1 MGVSLTSA
9 VEKEDGELTDMSE
22 NQEPPNPAATAG
34 SSSSGVRMEAGPPHE
49 ALFLVLS
56 YLPLF
61 ELLSMRA
68 VCVSLRDAVE
78 HDVLPW
84 LHILVD
90 RRLSSRLSD
99 YTLGRIARKAGG
111 RLRTLALIN
120 CFKISDSGLHE
131 VVEKNPLLTKV
142 FTYLRVNACVVD
154 WFILSMTFFIF
165 SHNVNLAFF
174 ILIYTPLKLKKKN
187 LGGNVQN
194 LIKDSKE
201 MDSIKLV

>member
-1 MGVSLTSA
+1 
-9 VEKEDGELTDMSE
+9 MSE

-174 ILIYTPLKLKKKN
+174 YFNLYSIKIKKKK
-187 LGGNVQN
+187 
-194 LIKDSKE
+194 I
-201 MDSIKLV
+201 LVAMFRI

>member
-84 LHILVD
+84 LHIVVD

-142 FTYLRVNACVVD
+142 PLRVNCLRCWLVY
-154 WFILSMTFFIF
+154 
-165 SHNVNLAFF
+165 
-174 ILIYTPLKLKKKN
+174 LINNFLHF
-187 LGGNVQN
+187 
-194 LIKDSKE
+194 
-201 MDSIKLV
+201 